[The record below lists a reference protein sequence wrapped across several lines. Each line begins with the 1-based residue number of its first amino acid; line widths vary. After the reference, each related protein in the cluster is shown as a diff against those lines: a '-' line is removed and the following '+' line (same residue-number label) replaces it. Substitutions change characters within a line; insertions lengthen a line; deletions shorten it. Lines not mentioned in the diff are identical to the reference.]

1 VARLPE
7 GPRRLSTGL
16 RISILVAAT
25 LSVSHAV
32 ALLLYLAAG
41 AGDLSR
47 AREQHVA
54 DQLVTLTRLLEAL
67 PTSERIDTA
76 HKLSDYSLQI
86 SIDDHPRLVRN
97 DAWSA
102 DAVEMRELLGF
113 AIGAEMNQSV
123 LADYRQVTGN
133 DLGAVELEDLPD
145 REIFASRIRELFRF
159 REDLLV
165 SIRLENGDWL
175 NVLAPSTSLAGA
187 VDPALVLG
195 VALIAL
201 LATLLLSWRVAK
213 PFRSLSRT
221 AEHVERLGPQPGRS
235 PLAEEGPFEL
245 RRLLQAFNALQN
257 RLQTLLD
264 ERSLMIS
271 AATRDLPAPLGRMR
285 LRAQD
290 VANERLRQQMLGDI
304 DDMEAMVQALA
315 DRAGQHLAEQPRF
328 RVDLARMLEEL
339 AEEFQLPPPVLRL
352 RGVPEFTF
360 ECVPVALRQAFA
372 HVVSNAVTYGRTA
385 LISLEL
391 LPDSVLVLVDDEGP
405 GLAETEREKV
415 FLPFYRLEPAQARN
429 PGGIGLGL
437 SAAREIIRAHGGD
450 IELLPRSEGQGT
462 CARVSLPLTG
472 AHSHEMLQHRR

>member
-285 LRAQD
+285 LRAQ
-290 VANERLRQQMLGDI
+290 
-304 DDMEAMVQALA
+304 ALA

-462 CARVSLPLTG
+462 CARISLPLTG